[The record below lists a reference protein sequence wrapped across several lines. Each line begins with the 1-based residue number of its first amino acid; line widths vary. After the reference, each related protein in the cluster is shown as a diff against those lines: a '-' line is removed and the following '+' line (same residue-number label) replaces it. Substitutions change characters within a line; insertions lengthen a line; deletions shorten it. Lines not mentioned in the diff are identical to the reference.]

1 MNVCE
6 WKRQEGHDHRIGES
20 VNRVRSVCFHL
31 TCMSDFLRD
40 QYLTAVAMKVK
51 GSCQNSQLRGKL
63 KSHEKNVVVMAL
75 KRRKIF
81 AI

>member
-1 MNVCE
+1 MNECMYVSGKD
-6 WKRQEGHDHRIGES
+6 KRDMIIVGES

-51 GSCQNSQLRGKL
+51 RFLSK
-63 KSHEKNVVVMAL
+63 
-75 KRRKIF
+75 
-81 AI
+81 